1 MTPEH
6 SPGSPF
12 YLDCGF
18 CNRKTDTCIS
28 AADQSTTG
36 MFPIC
41 SHCSDGVGSIIH
53 AFGTHVGNWMLVS
66 LMHDEEGNQ
75 PEAVEPLS
83 TEDALAEVERLIG
96 GAPSGDL

>member
-6 SPGSPF
+6 SPGIPF

-41 SHCSDGVGSIIH
+41 DHCSDGVGSIIN

-66 LMHDEEGNQ
+66 LMHDATECAYQ
-75 PEAVEPLS
+75 PEAPLS
-83 TEDALAEVERLIG
+83 AEDALAEVERLIG
-96 GAPSGDL
+96 GGKDD